1 MTITPEVSGSTD
13 VVFRPTG
20 HPVRWFVI
28 VVVGV
33 CAALWLTWWAGL
45 LMARIEAGVV
55 DVTNGENGIDGFDVR
70 VANEGPLA
78 VEVVGVGITGS
89 PPLPVDGVRLD
100 GGEEAVVRLPVHLGP
115 CSERRIR
122 VDVRSPAGVVR
133 AIPLRGLRIG
143 GWCPG

>member
-1 MTITPEVSGSTD
+1 MTTTAEVRPSTD
-13 VVFRPTG
+13 VVFQPTG

-28 VVVGV
+28 VVVAV

-45 LMARIEAGVV
+45 LTARIEGGVV
-55 DVTNGENGIDGFDVR
+55 DTTSGENGIDGFDIR
-70 VANEGPLA
+70 VVNEGPLA

-89 PPLPVDGVRLD
+89 PPVPVDGVRLD
-100 GGEEAVVRLPVHLGP
+100 AGEEAVVRLPVDLGP
-115 CSERRIR
+115 CYERRFR

-133 AIPLRGLRIG
+133 PIPLRGRLG